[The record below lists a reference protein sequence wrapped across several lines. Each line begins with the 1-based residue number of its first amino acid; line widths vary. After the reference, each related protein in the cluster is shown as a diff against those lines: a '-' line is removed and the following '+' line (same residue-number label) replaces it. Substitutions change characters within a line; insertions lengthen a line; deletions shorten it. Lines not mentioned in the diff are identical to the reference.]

1 MRLDVYLKK
10 CCLVKQR
17 SEAKKACDNGIVQV
31 DGLPSKAARLLNVG
45 QHVSIAFTDRLI
57 EVEILS
63 LPLGNVSKNKASNYY
78 RVIRDE
84 VLESDFF

>member
-31 DGLPSKAARLLNVG
+31 DGLPSKAGRLLHVG
-45 QHVSIAFTDRLI
+45 QQVVIAFTDRLLEI
-57 EVEILS
+57 EVLS
-63 LPLGNVSKNKASNYY
+63 LPLGNVSKREASNYY

-84 VLESDFF
+84 MLESEFF